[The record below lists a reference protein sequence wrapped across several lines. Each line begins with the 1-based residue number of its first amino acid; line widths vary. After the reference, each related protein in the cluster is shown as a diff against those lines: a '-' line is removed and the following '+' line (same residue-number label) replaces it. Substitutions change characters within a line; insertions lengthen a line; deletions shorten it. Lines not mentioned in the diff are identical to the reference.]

1 MRDVAEMVRA
11 DLATAET
18 VREQIRRDFPGCTS
32 IIDDFRAVFG
42 PGVKPLY
49 FEEDGKTMGKQQPFD
64 GTDVDKLIRLDDMEA
79 KRRGGR

>member
-11 DLATAET
+11 DLAAAET
-18 VREQIRRDFPGCTS
+18 VRDAIRRDFPGCTS

-49 FEEDGKTMGKQQPFD
+49 FSENGKTMGKEQAFE
-64 GTDVDKLIRLDDMEA
+64 GTDVDKLIRLSESDA
-79 KRRGGR
+79 KRGGR

>member
-1 MRDVAEMVRA
+1 MNQRD
-11 DLATAET
+11 
-18 VREQIRRDFPGCTS
+18 QIRRDFPGCTS

-64 GTDVDKLIRLDDMEA
+64 GRDVDKLIRLFDMDA

>member
-1 MRDVAEMVRA
+1 MRDVAEMIRA
-11 DLATAET
+11 DLAAAET
-18 VREQIRRDFPGCTS
+18 VRDQIRRDFPGCTS

-64 GTDVDKLIRLDDMEA
+64 GTDVNKLVRLFDAEA